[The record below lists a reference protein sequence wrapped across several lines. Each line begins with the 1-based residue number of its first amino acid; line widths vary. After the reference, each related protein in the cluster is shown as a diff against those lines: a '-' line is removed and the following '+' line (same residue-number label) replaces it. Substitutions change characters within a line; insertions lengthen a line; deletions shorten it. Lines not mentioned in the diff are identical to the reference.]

1 MNTSNQLKV
10 MFELQALQNFSRPF
24 STYQNESNSN
34 YLFQEMLNSAL
45 QEVLLNEQ
53 MGNKETTFSPA
64 SLLSA
69 QGMFNNHDT
78 VPLLNKQYQPI
89 STSYVGATGKQHVN
103 TPQDLEAIIEKAAET
118 YQLPPALIKA
128 VIKHESNFNPQT
140 VSSAGASGLM
150 QLMPSTAKGLGVN
163 NIFDPEENING
174 GSKYLRSMLDRYNGS
189 IELALAAYNA
199 GPGNVDKYQGIP
211 PFKETQQYVQ
221 KVTNTFLA

>member
-53 MGNKETTFSPA
+53 MGNTETTFSPA

-69 QGMFNNHDT
+69 QGMFNDHYIA
-78 VPLLNKQYQPI
+78 PLSNKQYRPV
-89 STSYVGATGKQHVN
+89 SSYVGATGQHVN
-103 TPQDLEAIIEKAAET
+103 APQDLEAIIEKAAET
-118 YQLPPALIKA
+118 YQLPSALIKA